1 MSGTFRFTKSI
12 AASILIAIVGFAMQ
26 YGQSFLIRDVEEV
39 GIGFPSV
46 NGQLAGRTSKSTQR
60 SSTSAGSEDVVEWK
74 IAVATNR
81 VIDQPMPV
89 IASGNT
95 SSSIAEQVKNAMY
108 VTPVT
113 TYGTTS
119 VRLPG
124 TRRRGTCRTDLPAP
138 KGVEVGNLT
147 QSTRMEFLS
156 NVGASVA
163 ASEQRDILVF
173 VHGFNVSLEDATAR
187 AAQIAEDMPFHGS
200 MIAFSWQSAAKS
212 IAYLGDEVVAE
223 RFFWN
228 LAELLA
234 DLRTRFPDARLHV
247 LAHSMGNRVTLRA
260 IESLCGTLDPAG
272 RRDSISFRR
281 YFDQRPPGQAH
292 SFASVV
298 TVNPTELKQRF
309 PQWGAWHRRES
320 RIPPISTLI
329 MAAPDVAVQ
338 EFQLAIGNIQAACG
352 KMILYASDTDY
363 ALHASR
369 KVHGNYRAGDA
380 RAAID
385 IDGLRTIHVTG
396 VDTADPLGH
405 SYYGSNSRVLDQ
417 LSYLV
422 NQPARKIRLA
432 TATNTS
438 NESILR

>member
-12 AASILIAIVGFAMQ
+12 ATSILIAIVGFAMQ
-26 YGQSFLIRDVEEV
+26 YGQSFLFRDVEEV

-46 NGQLAGRTSKSTQR
+46 NGRVSGRTSQSKQR
-60 SSTSAGSEDVVEWK
+60 SAANAGSKDVVEWK
-74 IAVATNR
+74 IAVVTNR
-81 VIDQPMPV
+81 VIDQPMP
-89 IASGNT
+89 AFAAGQA

-113 TYGTTS
+113 TYGTTP

-124 TRRRGTCRTDLPAP
+124 TRQRGTCRTNLPAP
-138 KGVEVGNLT
+138 NGVEVGNLK

-156 NVGASVA
+156 NVGAAVA

-200 MIAFSWQSAAKS
+200 MIAFSWQSAARS

-234 DLRTRFPDARLHV
+234 DLRTSFPHARLHV

-260 IESLCGTLDPAG
+260 IESLCGTIDPAG

-281 YFDQRPPGQAH
+281 YFDQHQSAQAQTF
-292 SFASVV
+292 SSVI
-298 TVNPTELKQRF
+298 TVKPAELTQRF
-309 PQWGAWHRRES
+309 PQWGAWHSREP
-320 RIPPISTLI
+320 RTPPISTLI

-380 RAAID
+380 RAAVD
-385 IDGLRTIHVTG
+385 IDGLSTIHITG

-405 SYYGSNSRVLDQ
+405 SYYGSNPRVLDQ
-417 LSYLV
+417 LSFLL
-422 NQPARKIRLA
+422 NQPASQVRLT
-432 TATNTS
+432 TAANTDS
-438 NESILR
+438 VSR